1 MGEAGG
7 AAGAVRVLAVSRVA
21 PAPGAAGSGA
31 AGEARV
37 KLSFFDTAWVVL
49 PPIQRVFL
57 YELPGGADE
66 FPAAVRRLKESL
78 AATLALYLPLAG
90 KLAYVAE
97 TGDVVVDCAGDPG
110 VAFVEAEA
118 AAPDDDGGGG
128 MDVRRLA
135 GDEAHDIPAFLAL
148 VPGHD
153 TRVLPAPVLS
163 VQATRLP
170 GGRGLALGLSVH
182 HAVADGQAVWRF
194 VGAWAAAARE
204 GSPVTKALGPPHY
217 DRAAVHVP
225 NGDEF
230 AREMLRK
237 IAPNLPVVR
246 TICPYL
252 TYHP

>member
-1 MGEAGG
+1 MA
-7 AAGAVRVLAVSRVA
+7 
-21 PAPGAAGSGA
+21 
-31 AGEARV
+31 
-37 KLSFFDTAWVVL
+37 L
-49 PPIQRVFL
+49 PH
-57 YELPGGADE
+57 
-66 FPAAVRRLKESL
+66 RRL
-78 AATLALYLPLAG
+78 G
-90 KLAYVAE
+90 WQR
-97 TGDVVVDCAGDPG
+97 
-110 VAFVEAEA
+110 FV
-118 AAPDDDGGGG
+118 
-128 MDVRRLA
+128 
-135 GDEAHDIPAFLAL
+135 
-148 VPGHD
+148 
-153 TRVLPAPVLS
+153 
-163 VQATRLP
+163 LP